1 MAYLVFEMLFGIWDR
16 KALHKWAEKTFAHS
30 ERTQERT
37 LREHLVS
44 LPSSNRHNFLDFT
57 TPCNSCQVPRPTHW
71 RLWNQ
76 SGNLTRRNPEYNIM
90 AVLGTAVSPC
100 TTSTYLQPLFLIF
113 TQSALTLGHFY
124 RTNKTIKTDHT
135 NKIQWLSLIIWWRV
149 PAWSIPRCPFLA
161 VHNSSIGDLVTDW
174 VTESLTFTFDITE
187 WP

>member
-44 LPSSNRHNFLDFT
+44 LPSSNGHNFLDFT
-57 TPCNSCQVPRPTHW
+57 TPCNSCQVPKPTHW

-90 AVLGTAVSPC
+90 AVSPAGS
-100 TTSTYLQPLFLIF
+100 STYLKPLFNF
-113 TQSALTLGHFY
+113 HSARAHTRSNKHY

-174 VTESLTFTFDITE
+174 VTESLTNFYFIYITE